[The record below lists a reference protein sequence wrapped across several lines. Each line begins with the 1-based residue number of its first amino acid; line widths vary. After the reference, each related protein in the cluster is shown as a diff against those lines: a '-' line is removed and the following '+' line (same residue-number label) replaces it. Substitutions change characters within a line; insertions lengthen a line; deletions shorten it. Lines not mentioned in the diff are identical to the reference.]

1 VIDLA
6 ARNLMAKHYVDAFA
20 ERGSTAFINNLE
32 TQVSL
37 FQWGQHAVPLTVN
50 NGEKARTFV
59 CSPLV
64 GYLDYTREELQ
75 RFPNQ
80 ILAPLLRAIVECVG
94 IILKLSDLN
103 RIVHINNWMMSTNL
117 PVDLDTERT
126 TPVTELLVKE
136 FPTHILA
143 MRSLN
148 QRHSASLIEALVAAG
163 WLLLPSRQV
172 YLVDDVKAES
182 LSRRDS
188 KNDQKIW
195 SNSPFAYE
203 ELTQMSS
210 SDAERIAK
218 LYGFLYLEKY
228 SRLNPAF
235 MPDFITLTHELGL
248 VKYLVFRDPEGEIQS
263 FGGFHR
269 LGNYGTMPLMGY
281 NTSLPQDLGLYR
293 LACHA
298 GSLHAA
304 KHGLRLNMSS
314 GAATYK
320 RTRGATPEM
329 EFTAYYL
336 RHLPV
341 RRRLPMQ
348 ALRLVANGVGIPILR
363 RYEL

>member
-1 VIDLA
+1 VTELA
-6 ARNLMAKHYVDAFA
+6 ARDMMAKHYVDAFM
-20 ERGSTAFINNLE
+20 ERGSTAFITNLE
-32 TQVSL
+32 TQVCL

-50 NGEKARTFV
+50 NGGKAQTFV

-64 GYLDYTREELQ
+64 GYLGYTREELQ
-75 RFPNQ
+75 RFPNKL
-80 ILAPLLRAIVECVG
+80 LAPLLRAIVASVG
-94 IILKLSDLN
+94 AILKLSDLD

-117 PVDLDTERT
+117 PVDLDTEPT
-126 TPVTELLVKE
+126 APITEALAKQ
-136 FPTHILA
+136 FPKHVLA

-148 QRHSASLIEALVAAG
+148 ARHSAALMKALAAAG
-163 WLLLPSRQV
+163 WILLPSRQV
-172 YLVDDVKAES
+172 YLVNDVKTES
-182 LSRRDS
+182 LNRRDS

-195 SNSPFAYE
+195 NNSPFAYQE
-203 ELTQMSS
+203 TAEMTNG
-210 SDAERIAK
+210 DAARIAK
-218 LYGFLYLEKY
+218 LYELLYLEKY

-235 MPDFITLTHELGL
+235 TPEFVMLTHKFGV
-248 VKYLVFRDPEGEIQS
+248 VKYLVFRDQDGDIQS

-269 LGNYGTMPLMGY
+269 LGTYGTMPLMGY
-281 NTSLPQDLGLYR
+281 NTSLPQNLGLYR

-298 GSLHAA
+298 GSLYAA
-304 KHGLRLNMSS
+304 RLGLQLNMSS

-341 RRRLPMQ
+341 YRQLPVQ
-348 ALRLVANGVGIPILR
+348 ALRLVGNSVGIPILR